1 MQLTDFDNI
10 VINESQRPEVLMII
24 ENGQVNEVN
33 LKKMMATLGIA
44 GALFT
49 SGIVQGYD
57 YNDFNKMGFSKQESE
72 KLEQMADENPQ
83 QAADIVNQTIQNMR
97 QMGDKGAKQ
106 VYGGDT
112 LLFPQTS
119 ADTIKTDKPT
129 NIGKYIGSQ
138 DDPQSS
144 YNRGNRNAQD
154 PFGLTPDKGTGNPE
168 KMKKNARLLNDVV
181 NADRSI
187 SKYVEQVYYSTTLN
201 KIVII
206 PNYPDLGRMAG
217 IKGSNALG
225 NSVIDNIAR
234 RILLPKITG
243 AVVKVGVPGLDMD
256 NVVIVDRSSRAPR

>member
-57 YNDFNKMGFSKQESE
+57 YNDF
-72 KLEQMADENPQ
+72 
-83 QAADIVNQTIQNMR
+83 
-97 QMGDKGAKQ
+97 
-106 VYGGDT
+106 
-112 LLFPQTS
+112 
-119 ADTIKTDKPT
+119 